1 MNTPP
6 ARPTATP
13 IDTPTAATLSN
24 SSVDDSKVHDNGEV
38 LENHSSA
45 NPYDYLIIG
54 AGTAGALLA
63 NRLSAKHS
71 VLLIEAGKTDEYL
84 WIHVPVGYLYCIS
97 NPRTDWMYHT
107 QPTAGLNGRSL
118 IYPRGKVLGGCSS
131 INGMIYMRGQSH
143 NYDAWAAAGNRG
155 WAWADC
161 LPAFKQHEA
170 YHGGADDF
178 HGAKGEWTVSKQRLQ
193 WPVLESFKA
202 AAIQYGLPDT
212 PDFNRGDNTGVGYFE
227 VNQRGGWR
235 LNTAKAF
242 LRPIFARQTLQV
254 YVNSPVQKLLFDDAA
269 DPKRCTGVVV
279 EHGGELQTLRPNK
292 EVILCAGAVAS
303 PAILER
309 SGVGQA
315 ARLQAL
321 GIPVVHHLAGVGEN
335 LQDHLQIRCAYK
347 VTGVSTLNTL
357 AAHWWGKAWIGLQY
371 LFTRSGPM
379 SMAPSQL
386 GAFAHSDPSRSPDQ
400 PHANVQFHVQPLSL
414 EAFGQPLHSFDAMTV
429 SVCNLQPTSRGSV
442 HIRDTNMHT
451 PPDIQPNYLAT
462 AADQTVAADSI
473 RLARKMMAQ
482 AAMHPYSP
490 EEFKPGVQFQTDAQ
504 LIKAAGDI
512 ASTIFHPVGT
522 CKMGVAS
529 DAMAVVNDRLQV
541 HGLKNLRVVDASI
554 MPTITSGNTNA
565 PTLMIAEKAAA
576 WMLAGE

>member
-1 MNTPP
+1 LKYQNIKNIRQIMTQSLTLPDAQQVVTNLLGDKTSPSNP
-6 ARPTATP
+6 A
-13 IDTPTAATLSN
+13 L
-24 SSVDDSKVHDNGEV
+24 
-38 LENHSSA
+38 
-45 NPYDYLIIG
+45 NPYDYIIIG
-54 AGTAGALLA
+54 AGTAGCLLA
-63 NRLSAKHS
+63 NRLSSKHS
-71 VLLIEAGKTDEYL
+71 VLLVEAGKTDEYL

-97 NPRTDWMYHT
+97 NPRTDWMYKT

-131 INGMIYMRGQSH
+131 INGMIYMRGQAH
-143 NYDAWAAAGNRG
+143 NYDSWAAAGNRG
-155 WAWADC
+155 WGWADC

-178 HGAKGEWTVSKQRLQ
+178 HGATGEWTVSKQRVQ
-193 WPVLESFKA
+193 WQVLESFKSA
-202 AAIQYGLPDT
+202 ALQYGLPDT

-227 VNQRGGWR
+227 VNQHGGWR

-242 LRPIFARQTLQV
+242 LRPIFARQKLQV
-254 YVNSPVQKLLFDDAA
+254 YINSPVQKLVFDDAT
-269 DPKRCTGVVV
+269 DSKRCTGVII
-279 EHGGELQTLRPNK
+279 EHGGELQILRLNK
-292 EVILCAGAVAS
+292 EVILCAGAIAS

-309 SGVGQA
+309 SGVGQT

-321 GIPVVHHLAGVGEN
+321 GIPVVHDLKGVGEN

-347 VTGVSTLNTL
+347 VNKVRTLNTL
-357 AAHWWGKAWIGLQY
+357 SAHWWGKAWMGLQY
-371 LFTRSGPM
+371 LLTRSGPV

-386 GAFAHSDPSRSPDQ
+386 GAFAKSSPDQ

-414 EAFGQPLHSFDAMTV
+414 DAFGQPLHSFDAMTV

-442 HIRDTNMHT
+442 HIRDADMHT
-451 PPDIQPNYLAT
+451 APDIALNYLAT
-462 AADQTVAADSI
+462 AEDQKVAADSI
-473 RLARKMMAQ
+473 RLARNIMAQ
-482 AAMHPYSP
+482 QAMQGYTP
-490 EEFKPGVQFQTDAQ
+490 EEFKPGMQFQTDAE
-504 LIKAAGDI
+504 LVKAAGDI

-522 CKMGVAS
+522 CKMGDAR
-529 DAMAVVNDRLQV
+529 DAMAVVSDRLQV

-554 MPTITSGNTNA
+554 MPTIISGNTNA